1 MWTVLSEAIAIG
13 LAALALSAGPTGALS
28 FEAEDLARKAD
39 ISGGGD
45 LLVIAAPD
53 DGRLEFGGGR
63 ALTFVPRGKGAQ
75 LELIVPV
82 RKAGVYRLVIRAVA
96 GPSCG
101 IYRLVHRGKASAGW
115 FNLMAEHAA
124 LRPRLRSRRLRLA
137 AGDNRI
143 VFRYVQGGR
152 GSCLVLDS
160 LELVPH
166 VPPPPPKPDPYDGEI
181 PAGEERGPEL
191 LTNAGF
197 EQFTPSDR
205 FERMHQRVRCW
216 TFNSV
221 VPEGVGTIV
230 RDAAKARSGTRA
242 ICLSPDP
249 LDDHAILYQTFRAET
264 GKRYRV
270 SFYARGT
277 GFIRV
282 DFYQYGGRP
291 QHGDSLRTQNHF
303 KLTEDWQLY
312 SFIMSPSKSGN
323 VNSVAIALHGVT
335 GGAAYFDDVSVRE
348 VLH

>member
-1 MWTVLSEAIAIG
+1 M
-13 LAALALSAGPTGALS
+13 
-28 FEAEDLARKAD
+28 
-39 ISGGGD
+39 
-45 LLVIAAPD
+45 
-53 DGRLEFGGGR
+53 
-63 ALTFVPRGKGAQ
+63 
-75 LELIVPV
+75 
-82 RKAGVYRLVIRAVA
+82 AV
-96 GPSCG
+96 
-101 IYRLVHRGKASAGW
+101 
-115 FNLMAEHAA
+115 HAA
-124 LRPRLRSRRLRLA
+124 LRPGLRSRRLRLA

-160 LELVPH
+160 LKLVPH
-166 VPPPPPKPDPYDGEI
+166 VPPPPPKLDPYDGEI
-181 PAGEERGPEL
+181 PAGEEHGPEL
-191 LTNAGF
+191 LANTGF
-197 EQFTPSDR
+197 EQFTKHDC
-205 FERMHQRVRCW
+205 FEKMHQRVRHW

-221 VPEGVGTIV
+221 VPEGVWTIV
-230 RDAAKARSGTRA
+230 RDEAKARSGTRA

-291 QHGDSLRTQNHF
+291 QHEDSLRTQNNF
-303 KLTEDWQLY
+303 ELTEDWQFY